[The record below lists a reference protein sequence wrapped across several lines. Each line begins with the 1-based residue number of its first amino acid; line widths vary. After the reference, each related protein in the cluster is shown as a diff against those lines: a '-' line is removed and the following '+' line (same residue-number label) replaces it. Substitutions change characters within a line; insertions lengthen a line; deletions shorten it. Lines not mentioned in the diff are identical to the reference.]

1 MAKNIE
7 MNYKGE
13 SGYEVLYPSVRVANI
28 GDFTSYMNSNYYNR
42 TEANRTF
49 VTNSYLTSNYYNRT
63 QTNSQISSQITNKFN
78 SVIQQD
84 ILVSGRETIA
94 DNTQSRTGTFS
105 GSFILGSFNT
115 PSFNT
120 GYQGYGVYIHVLSG
134 SGSISAD
141 EVTGQMTM
149 SFNVFNIKAVDLDIS
164 QNVLQNSTSFTN
176 ITMYGYP
183 ASSRNS
189 IRDFMFYSYTSKN
202 VGTYELTPNE
212 TMIDIIT
219 NFSGS
224 RDRARNPSA
233 SISNVQFDYAIIG
246 YNFV

>member
-7 MNYKGE
+7 MNYKVD
-13 SGYEVLYPSVRVANI
+13 SGYEVVYPSVMIANI

-63 QTNSQISSQITNKFN
+63 QTDSQISSQITNKFN

-105 GSFILGSFNT
+105 GGFILGSFNT
-115 PSFNT
+115 PSFDT

-134 SGSISAD
+134 SGSMSAD
-141 EVTGQMTM
+141 NVTGEMTM
-149 SFNVFNIKAVDLDIS
+149 KFEIFGARAVDFDIS

-183 ASSRNS
+183 ATSKNS
-189 IRDFMFYSYTSKN
+189 IREFMTCGFTSDN
-202 VGTYELTPNE
+202 VGSQELIPNE
-212 TMIDIIT
+212 TMINITT
-219 NFSGS
+219 NFGGSG
-224 RDRARNPSA
+224 DRAMNPSA